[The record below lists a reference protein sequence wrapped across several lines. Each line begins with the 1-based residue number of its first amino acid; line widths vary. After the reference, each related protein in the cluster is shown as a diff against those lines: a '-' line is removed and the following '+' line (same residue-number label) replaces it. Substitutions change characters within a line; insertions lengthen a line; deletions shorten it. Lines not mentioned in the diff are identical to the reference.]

1 MIIGTPKE
9 IKEGET
15 RVAMTPAW
23 ARRLTDEGHQVLI
36 QKSAGEHSGFSDE
49 DYAGAGARLVDS
61 LGDIYRE
68 ADFITKVKELKPKE
82 YDLPREDQLLM
93 TWFHLAEDYEQ
104 PMTRAL
110 LDRRCIAL
118 SMELI
123 VLDDGSRP
131 TMKPMS
137 DIAGSLAM
145 IEAAKYCQTCNGG
158 SGLLLRKVYGLPVPR
173 IVILGGGNA
182 GFNAAQVA
190 VGLGLRVTVV
200 EASWQRIDYFKHAL
214 PEAEVLLYEKNALEA
229 LLEDC
234 DIFINSVY
242 VTPAKKRAP
251 LVTRETVRRMKKCS
265 LIMDIVGADVIET
278 AHYTSIADPI
288 YVEEGVR
295 HYNVPNMPSLCPKTA
310 TEALL
315 MITGPYILAIA
326 NKGLRKAAEDDPAI
340 RRCITTLK
348 GRIVHPEA
356 ALNQDMEAEYSDLEL
371 SLLP

>member
-9 IKEGET
+9 VKEGET

-23 ARRLTDEGHQVLI
+23 TKRLTGAGHEVLI
-36 QKSAGEHSGFSDE
+36 QRGAGVCSGFSDQ
-49 DYAGAGARLVDS
+49 DYADAGARLVQDIR
-61 LGDIYRE
+61 DIYQNAR
-68 ADFITKVKELKPKE
+68 FIAKVKELKPLE
-82 YDLPREDQLLM
+82 YDLIQKDQMLM
-93 TWFHLAEDYEQ
+93 TWFHMAEDYEQ
-104 PMTRAL
+104 AMTRAL
-110 LDRRCIAL
+110 LDRQTIAL

-145 IEAAKYCQTCNGG
+145 LEAAKYCQTCNGG
-158 SGLLLRKVYGLPVPR
+158 SGLLLRKIYGLPVPK

-190 VGLGLRVTVV
+190 AGLGLRVTVI

-214 PEAEVLLYEKNALEA
+214 PEADVVLYEESVVES
-229 LLEDC
+229 LLTDC
-234 DIFINSVY
+234 DIFINSIY
-242 VTPAKKRAP
+242 VKPDKKRKP
-251 LVTRETVRRMKKCS
+251 LISRELVREMKRCS

-278 AHYTSIADPI
+278 AHYTSISDPV

-295 HYNVPNMPSLCPKTA
+295 HYNVPNMPSLCPRTA

-315 MITGPYILAIA
+315 MITGPYIMSVAD
-326 NKGLRKAAEDDPAI
+326 KGLRKAAEDDMAI
-340 RRCITTLK
+340 RRCISTLK
-348 GRIVHPEA
+348 GRIVHPEV
-356 ALNQDMEAEYSDLEL
+356 ALNQDMEADYRELDL